1 MHNRRVPRVNYS
13 FSPPRMTADPSSLT
27 LSRVNCTEPGRG
39 PWSVLARPK
48 RRCYVIMHRRTK
60 SKMIVYYGTRT
71 ERTLEDAEQQA
82 TALCA
87 VLNALRAKRV

>member
-1 MHNRRVPRVNYS
+1 
-13 FSPPRMTADPSSLT
+13 
-27 LSRVNCTEPGRG
+27 
-39 PWSVLARPK
+39 
-48 RRCYVIMHRRTK
+48 
-60 SKMIVYYGTRT
+60 MIVYYGTRT